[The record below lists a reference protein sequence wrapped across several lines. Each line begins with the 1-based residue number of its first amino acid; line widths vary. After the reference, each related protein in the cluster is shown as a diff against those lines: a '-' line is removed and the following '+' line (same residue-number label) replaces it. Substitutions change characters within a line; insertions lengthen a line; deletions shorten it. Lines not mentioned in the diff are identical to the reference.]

1 MPGTRDDN
9 HLALVWARCSFSNK
23 PCAMCLVAAAT
34 SKEYIAS
41 GLNEPVIEVAGNNE
55 DRKLALEEGA
65 AGVEAQFEATQS
77 TETPLELLLR
87 KMRDTA
93 AAPTDR
99 WRLSHSALSCRQW
112 LTGFVT
118 GTATMG
124 ALGSAAP
131 HSGTP
136 PDETAVGRE
145 SVRRAPSSCG
155 SCAPVAERLRERSRP
170 LLSSTPLLS
179 SRFG

>member
-93 AAPTDR
+93 AAPADR
-99 WRLSHSALSCRQW
+99 WRLRHSAIRSCRITRYPVSAPRPGPPPGDNLRAS
-112 LTGFVT
+112 LTRPFVLR
-118 GTATMG
+118 AN
-124 ALGSAAP
+124 AA
-131 HSGTP
+131 
-136 PDETAVGRE
+136 
-145 SVRRAPSSCG
+145 
-155 SCAPVAERLRERSRP
+155 
-170 LLSSTPLLS
+170 
-179 SRFG
+179 

>member
-65 AGVEAQFEATQS
+65 AGVEAQFEATQG
-77 TETPLELLLR
+77 TETPLESLVRGRCDIILCCGPLCRRKCANGHAAYRAKLAGHGMIKTCLDGGLR
-87 KMRDTA
+87 NATA
-93 AAPTDR
+93 AR
-99 WRLSHSALSCRQW
+99 
-112 LTGFVT
+112 
-118 GTATMG
+118 
-124 ALGSAAP
+124 
-131 HSGTP
+131 
-136 PDETAVGRE
+136 
-145 SVRRAPSSCG
+145 
-155 SCAPVAERLRERSRP
+155 
-170 LLSSTPLLS
+170 
-179 SRFG
+179 

>member
-124 ALGSAAP
+124 ALGSAAR
-131 HSGTP
+131 HTP
-136 PDETAVGRE
+136 GP
-145 SVRRAPSSCG
+145 P
-155 SCAPVAERLRERSRP
+155 
-170 LLSSTPLLS
+170 
-179 SRFG
+179 